1 MKYLRCEFS
10 VSGAELDDML
20 LHTAYDLISGIT
32 SEAGFET
39 FSEEEGLL
47 AGYVQEDEF
56 DREKLDE
63 LLSDFPLP
71 GLTITYS
78 LSEAE
83 DKDWNET
90 WEETGFA
97 PIVIDERCV
106 IHDTK
111 HPVELAN
118 DEIEVLIDAK
128 MAFGSGTHATTQLMV
143 SSLLN
148 ASPSGKRVLDCGCG
162 TGILSLV
169 ASKAGAASVVA
180 YDIDEW
186 SVVNTRHNAA
196 LNQVENIEV
205 FCGDINVLSHI
216 SGEFAIVMANINR
229 NILLADMESM
239 VDVLMPGGSLIIS
252 GFYQSDEEMLVAK
265 AKQLGLKLQ
274 SSSVEDDWASL
285 SFIS

>member
-39 FSEEEGLL
+39 FAEEEGHL
-47 AGYVQEDEF
+47 AGYVQEEEL

-71 GLTITYS
+71 GLTITYT

-83 DKDWNET
+83 DKDWNEA
-90 WEETGFA
+90 WEETGFD
-97 PIVIDERCV
+97 PIVIDSRCV

-169 ASKAGAASVVA
+169 ASKAGAESVVA

-186 SVVNTRHNAA
+186 SVDNTRHNAA
-196 LNQVENIEV
+196 LNQVDNIEV

-252 GFYQSDEEMLVAK
+252 GFYQSDEEILVAK
-265 AKQLGLKLQ
+265 AEQLGLKLQ

>member
-10 VSGAELDDML
+10 VSGAELDDIL
-20 LHTAYDLISGIT
+20 LHTSYDLISGIT
-32 SEAGFET
+32 AEAGFET
-39 FSEEEGLL
+39 FDEEEGHL
-47 AGYVQEDEF
+47 AGYVKEEEF
-56 DREKLDE
+56 DKEKLDD

-71 GLTITYS
+71 DLTITYT

-90 WEETGFA
+90 WEATGFA
-97 PIVIDERCV
+97 PIVIDGRCV

-111 HPVELAN
+111 HAIELTN

-128 MAFGSGTHATTQLMV
+128 MAFGSGTHATTRLMV
-143 SSLLN
+143 STLLN
-148 ASPSGKRVLDCGCG
+148 TSPSGKRILDCGCG

-186 SVVNTRHNAA
+186 SVANTRHNAE

-205 FCGDINVLSHI
+205 FCGDINILSHI
-216 SGEFAIVMANINR
+216 SGEFDIVMANINR

-239 VDVLMPGGSLIIS
+239 VDVMIPGGSLILS
-252 GFYQSDEEMLVAK
+252 GFYQTDIEMLA
-265 AKQLGLKLQ
+265 ARAEQLGLKLQ